1 MVLCMENN
9 IIPSHIEL
17 QYSNNVKYLFYR
29 LLWQCNSEIQSTN
42 ERYVFCV
49 CKSLHFH
56 KGLITQFVKS
66 DET

>member
-1 MVLCMENN
+1 MEK
-9 IIPSHIEL
+9 IIPSYVEL
-17 QYSNNVKYLFYR
+17 QYSNKVTGFCYQ
-29 LLWQCNSEIQSTN
+29 LLWQCNSEIQSSN
-42 ERYVFCV
+42 EKYVLSM